1 MLLEKQVHL
10 QKEVGAAGVSMN
22 VRGLRVEA
30 HLLDA
35 RANDVNERNV
45 KRRSSSLQLGELEL
59 ENADI
64 LGVVGVGD
72 SMVLG
77 RL

>member
-10 QKEVGAAGVSMN
+10 QKDVGAAGVSTD
-22 VRGLRVEA
+22 VLGSGVEA

-35 RANDVNERNV
+35 RAKDVNERNV
-45 KRRSSSLQLGELEL
+45 KRRSSSLQLREL

-64 LGVVGVGD
+64 LGVVGD
-72 SMVLG
+72 PMVLG